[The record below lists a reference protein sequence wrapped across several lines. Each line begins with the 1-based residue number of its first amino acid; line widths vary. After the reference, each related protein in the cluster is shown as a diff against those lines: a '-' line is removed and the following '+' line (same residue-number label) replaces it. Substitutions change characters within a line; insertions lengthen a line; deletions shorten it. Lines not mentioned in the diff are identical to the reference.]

1 MLKRSISQKGSA
13 LHIVIVAVLVIAL
26 SAALGVIFY
35 QNFIVKKDTTPQVVV
50 ETPIVKTETARVAF
64 NSAIYALDYGDGW
77 KVATMPIKGS
87 VMGGS
92 TTTITS
98 SDGMVAVAF
107 GISEV
112 AVSSAC
118 DPASMLKISDYTINE
133 TAVTKLTGHPLYLV
147 ETIVDKTGGGYSYA
161 IGLTQEGGDTH
172 ASIGDTLCNVAHVG
186 QASYLTTAGGKVVTP
201 MITAKIQ
208 FPKLPDAPSSTAKDM
223 QTIKDVVNTDNYK
236 AAVKILESARKE

>member
-1 MLKRSISQKGSA
+1 MSKRSFAQQGSA
-13 LHIVIVAVLVIAL
+13 LHIVIVAILVLAL

-35 QNFIVKKDTTPQVVV
+35 QNFIVKKDTTSQAVV
-50 ETPIVKTETARVAF
+50 EAPTVTTQTARAAF
-64 NSAIYALDYGDGW
+64 NSAIYALDYADGW
-77 KVATMPIKGS
+77 KVTSAPIKDS

-98 SDGMVAVAF
+98 ADGTVAAVF
-107 GISEV
+107 GISEI
-112 AVSSAC
+112 AVTSVC
-118 DPASMLKISDYTINE
+118 DPASALNISDYTINE

-172 ASIGDTLCNVAHVG
+172 ASIGDTLCNVAQVG
-186 QASYLTTAGGKVVTP
+186 QASYLTMASGKVVTP
-201 MITAKIQ
+201 MITAKIV
-208 FPKLPDAPSSTAKDM
+208 FPKLQDAPQMTAKDM
-223 QTIKDVVNTDNYK
+223 QTIKDVINTDNYK

>member
-1 MLKRSISQKGSA
+1 MSKRLFSQKGSA
-13 LHIVIVAVLVIAL
+13 LHIIIVAVLVVAL

-35 QNFIVKKDTTPQVVV
+35 QNFIVKKETTSPVVV
-50 ETPIVKTETARVAF
+50 EKPTTTTQTARVAF
-64 NSAIYALDYGDGW
+64 NSAIYALDYTNGW
-77 KVATMPIKGS
+77 KVTSAPIKGS

-92 TTTITS
+92 TTTVTS
-98 SDGMVAVAF
+98 ADGTVAVVF
-107 GISEV
+107 GISEI

-118 DPASMLKISDYTINE
+118 DAASTLKISDYTINE

-186 QASYLTTAGGKVVTP
+186 QASYLTLASGKVVTP

-208 FPKLPDAPSSTAKDM
+208 FPKLPNAPQMTAKDM
-223 QTIKDVVNTDNYK
+223 QTIKDVINTDSYK